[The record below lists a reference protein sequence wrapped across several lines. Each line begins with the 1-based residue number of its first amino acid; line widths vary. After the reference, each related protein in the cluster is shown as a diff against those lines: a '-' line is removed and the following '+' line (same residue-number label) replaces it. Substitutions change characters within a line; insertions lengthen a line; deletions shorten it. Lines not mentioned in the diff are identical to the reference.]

1 MSLLDVLDEKSI
13 DQLAEQIADRVA
25 AKLSE
30 RAARKYVSREEY
42 AQAHGLGMRTID
54 RAIAE
59 GRLTVE
65 RSGRR
70 VMIPA
75 DAKIVDRP

>member
-1 MSLLDVLDEKSI
+1 MTVIDEKTI
-13 DQLAEQIADRVA
+13 DELAEIIAVRVA
-25 AKLSE
+25 DKLAQ
-30 RAARKYVSREEY
+30 RAARKFISREEF
-42 AQAHGLGMRTID
+42 ATMHGLGMRTID

-59 GRLTVE
+59 GRLAVE

-75 DAKIVDRP
+75 DAKIVDRR

>member
-1 MSLLDVLDEKSI
+1 MTVLDENSL
-13 DQLAEQIADRVA
+13 DQLADAIADRVA
-25 AKLSE
+25 AKLAE
-30 RAARKYVSREEY
+30 RAERKYLSREEY
-42 AQAHGLGMRTID
+42 AQIHGLGMRTID

-75 DAKIVDRP
+75 NAKIVDRP

>member
-1 MSLLDVLDEKSI
+1 MTVLDENSL
-13 DQLAEQIADRVA
+13 DQLADAIADRVA
-25 AKLSE
+25 AKLAE
-30 RAARKYVSREEY
+30 RAERKYLSREEY
-42 AQAHGLGMRTID
+42 AQIHGLGMRTID

-75 DAKIVDRP
+75 NAKIVDRA

>member
-1 MSLLDVLDEKSI
+1 MNAIDENSLDR
-13 DQLAEQIADRVA
+13 LAEAIADRVA

-30 RAARKYVSREEY
+30 RAARKFLSREEF
-42 AQAHGLGMRTID
+42 ATVHGLGMRTID

-59 GRLTVE
+59 GRLAIE

-75 DAKIVDRP
+75 NAKIVDRS

>member
-13 DQLAEQIADRVA
+13 DQLAGLIADRVA

-42 AQAHGLGMRTID
+42 AQIHGLGIRTID
-54 RAIAE
+54 RAIAA
-59 GRLTVE
+59 GRLAVE

-70 VMIPA
+70 VMIPV
-75 DAKIVDRP
+75 DAKIVDPS

>member
-1 MSLLDVLDEKSI
+1 MTVLDENSLE
-13 DQLAEQIADRVA
+13 QLADAIAERVA
-25 AKLSE
+25 AKLAE
-30 RAARKYVSREEY
+30 RAERKYLSREEY
-42 AQAHGLGMRTID
+42 AQIHGLGMRTID

-75 DAKIVDRP
+75 NAKIVDRA

>member
-1 MSLLDVLDEKSI
+1 MTVLDENSLE
-13 DQLAEQIADRVA
+13 QLADAIADRVA
-25 AKLSE
+25 AKL
-30 RAARKYVSREEY
+30 AARAERKYLSREEY
-42 AQAHGLGMRTID
+42 AQIHGLGMRTID

-75 DAKIVDRP
+75 NAKIVDRG

>member
-1 MSLLDVLDEKSI
+1 MTVLDENSLE
-13 DQLAEQIADRVA
+13 QLADAIADRVY
-25 AKLSE
+25 AKLAE
-30 RAARKYVSREEY
+30 RAERKYLSREEY
-42 AQAHGLGMRTID
+42 AQIHGLGMRTID

-75 DAKIVDRP
+75 NAKIVDRA